1 MLNKNITW
9 SWFYQ
14 LNYIICESLQLRI
27 SFSTLYISTEFKAI
41 SKPLTQLQASVCCQL
56 LLTESKETQ
65 LCKFRN
71 KRCRGNACWIHTLN
85 CALIQNSPL
94 PLLHYFGSATDS
106 TVRWTD
112 SVSLI
117 PDVRALNFQY
127 KIHWPFYLCI
137 YVFIYLFIVMKWSS
151 KYSFSAKEMQTTK
164 VENVGCGMN

>member
-1 MLNKNITW
+1 MVLSVELYNLRVPAAKN
-9 SWFYQ
+9 F
-14 LNYIICESLQLRI
+14 LLDSLHINRVQDH
-27 SFSTLYISTEFKAI
+27 F
-41 SKPLTQLQASVCCQL
+41 QASYVIASKRLLLL

-65 LCKFRN
+65 LCKFRS
-71 KRCRGNACWIHTLN
+71 KRCRGNACWIHMLN

-117 PDVRALNFQY
+117 LDVRASNFQY
-127 KIHWPFYLCI
+127 TIHWPFYLCI
-137 YVFIYLFIVMKWSS
+137 YAFIYLFIVMKWSS